1 VKPLLAVALALM
13 SFSAWGADPRPFVR
27 GSWQEIRQEHSG
39 RPMIVHFWGLTC
51 GPCLVELPQWGEF
64 IRDRP
69 AAEIVMVAADPVV
82 EGAPAIASMLA
93 KAGCSDVESWM
104 FTDPFTERL
113 TYEIDPQWGGE
124 LPYTLLVG
132 RDGST
137 TGILGKADFSQMREW
152 AERQS
157 ARAAGGG
164 S

>member
-1 VKPLLAVALALM
+1 MKTFLALALALM
-13 SFSAWGADPRPFVR
+13 SFSAWGADPQPFVR
-27 GSWQEIRQEHSG
+27 GSWQEIRKEHSG

-69 AAEIVMVAADPVV
+69 AAEIVMVAADSVI
-82 EGAPAIASMLA
+82 EGAPAIASTLA

-104 FTDPFTERL
+104 FTDPFSERL
-113 TYEIDPQWGGE
+113 NYEVDPQWGGE

-152 AERQS
+152 AEHQS
-157 ARAAGGG
+157 TRTAGGG
-164 S
+164 